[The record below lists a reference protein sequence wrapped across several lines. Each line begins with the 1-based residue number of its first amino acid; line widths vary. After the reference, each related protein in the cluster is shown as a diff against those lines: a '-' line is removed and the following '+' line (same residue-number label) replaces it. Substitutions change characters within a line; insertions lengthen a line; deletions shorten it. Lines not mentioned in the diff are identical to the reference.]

1 MVEYRLLEIEF
12 SVMTNIAQFN
22 MVEQQIRPWN
32 VQSLALLEAMS
43 ALDRSLFV
51 PQAQQSLSYVDFPIQ
66 LDEST
71 RMLEPKVVA
80 RLVQGLDIQS
90 SDHVLLIG
98 AGSGYTAAVCSRLA
112 STVVC
117 QDISQLALDR
127 AEKNCAVA
135 GIINVGF
142 QKIEN
147 LHSAT
152 DGVHYDAILLREGM
166 VELPDVCLEKLADK
180 GRCVALLGRNY
191 AMEMICYTREGDE
204 IRQESIIEI
213 LTPLPKSNVG
223 SAAVKAGFVF

>member
-1 MVEYRLLEIEF
+1 VVEYRLLEIEF

-51 PQAQQSLSYVDFPIQ
+51 PQAQQSLSYVDCPIQ

-80 RLVQGLDIQS
+80 RLVQGLDIKS
-90 SDHVLLIG
+90 SDHVLLVG

-117 QDISQLALDR
+117 QDTSQVALDR
-127 AEKNCAVA
+127 AEKNCALA
-135 GIINVGF
+135 GINNVGF

-152 DGVHYDAILLREGM
+152 DGVQYDAILLREGM
-166 VELPDVCLEKLADK
+166 AELPDVCLEKLADK

-213 LTPLPKSNVG
+213 LTPLAKSNVG